1 MTSFFEHQRTSYKR
15 SYVRNLIALAS
26 SDGTLGAEER
36 ELIMRIGQKRGLK
49 PWQIEDI
56 MKDPTAYELFLPES
70 VSNRMNM
77 LFDLMQIIYAD
88 NTVDAREMEFLANL
102 VAAFQLSPEVSDQL
116 IKLFENGT
124 PAADEWTE
132 FVDTTSAAVPQTRY
146 A

>member
-1 MTSFFEHQRTSYKR
+1 MTSFFEHQRISYKR

-26 SDGTLGAEER
+26 SDGTLGSEER

-56 MKDPTAYELFLPES
+56 MTDPTAYALFLPES

-77 LFDLMQIIYAD
+77 LFDLMQVIYAD
-88 NTVDAREMEFLANL
+88 NTVDAREMEFLSNL
-102 VAAFQLSPEVSDQL
+102 IEAFQLSPEVSGQL
-116 IKLFENGT
+116 IKLFENGS
-124 PAADEWTE
+124 PGADEWTE
-132 FVDTTSAAVPQTRY
+132 FVDGTGTAVSQTCH